1 MNKKIITIALALAL
15 PFAVFAFPGGQD
27 GDHSQG
33 HKGDRVERLT
43 KQLDLTPEQTSQ
55 LTQIFQEQQA
65 KREAIRQET
74 DQRLQTVLTPEQM
87 TKFEEL
93 KKQRHEK
100 WQKRHQERKDKS
112 AK

>member
-27 GDHSQG
+27 GDHFKG

-43 KQLDLTPEQTSQ
+43 KELNLTPEQTSQ
-55 LTQIFQEQQA
+55 LTQVFQEEQA
-65 KREAIRQET
+65 KREAIRKET

-100 WQKRHQERKDKS
+100 WQKRHQEKKDKS
-112 AK
+112 DK

>member
-15 PFAVFAFPGGQD
+15 PLAVFAFPGGQG
-27 GDHSQG
+27 GDHFEG
-33 HKGDRVERLT
+33 HKGDRIERLT
-43 KQLDLTPEQTSQ
+43 KELDLTSEQKSQ

-74 DQRLQTVLTPEQM
+74 DQRLKTVLTPEQM

-93 KKQRHEK
+93 KNQRHEK
-100 WQKRHQERKDKS
+100 WQKRHQERKDQS
-112 AK
+112 AQ